1 MIVEFDKSFVKWLTK
16 IKDNVALQRIE
27 NEILKIYQN
36 LKGVEKNNRIQK
48 IFSFTYWR
56 ISNRNRKK
64 SENKI
69 ILIIGAHRSE
79 IYKIFP

>member
-16 IKDNVALQRIE
+16 IKDNIALQRIE

-56 ISNRNRKK
+56 ISNR
-64 SENKI
+64 I
-69 ILIIGAHRSE
+69 
-79 IYKIFP
+79 

>member
-56 ISNRNRKK
+56 ISNR
-64 SENKI
+64 I
-69 ILIIGAHRSE
+69 
-79 IYKIFP
+79 